1 MQHQVQIYHPP
12 LGAQIPAIASR
23 RFCRNQN
30 IGFCDNNAPGGVH
43 LAGTLV
49 FTKRAELEFNLDL
62 PGPSN
67 DGGAP
72 APSKMP

>member
-1 MQHQVQIYHPP
+1 MQHRVQIYHLP
-12 LGAQIPAIASR
+12 LEAQIPAIASR

-30 IGFCDNNAPGGVH
+30 IGFPDNNATGGAH

-49 FTKRAELEFNLDL
+49 FTKRAELGFDLDL
-62 PGPSN
+62 PGPIN